1 MRKFPFLVHSLFIDK
16 TLAQPPRGTLRI
28 LGTWRPQ
35 ANVLGIS
42 EQVGALKV
50 QCAGPT
56 SVWALHGATPNYG
69 QIVLGKSRSCALV
82 GR

>member
-1 MRKFPFLVHSLFIDK
+1 MRKSNQLVHSLSIDK
-16 TLAQPPRGTLRI
+16 TVAQPYRGTLRI

-56 SVWALHGATPNYG
+56 SVWTRPGAAPFQPPTM
-69 QIVLGKSRSCALV
+69 GK
-82 GR
+82 